1 MSPPLSSFLNRKDKE
16 DQQKKKVAQE
26 SEGEVKVSPPPSSF
40 VNRQEIRN
48 IVQELNVHPCKP
60 PKQLNQE
67 SLIQMNLL
75 LK

>member
-48 IVQELNVHPCKP
+48 IVQELNVQYC
-60 PKQLNQE
+60 PKKSEQPKSHLSVMRE
-67 SLIQMNLL
+67 LC
-75 LK
+75 